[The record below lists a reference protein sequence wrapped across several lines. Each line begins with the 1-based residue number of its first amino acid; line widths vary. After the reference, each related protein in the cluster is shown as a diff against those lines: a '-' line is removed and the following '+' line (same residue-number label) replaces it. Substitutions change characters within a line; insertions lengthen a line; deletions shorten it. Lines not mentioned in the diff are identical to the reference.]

1 MERNEEQIKQHEA
14 RVKKEKQRLDKIF
27 KSIPDDKKRVAQ
39 GLIVQAARMR
49 ILLDDA
55 WLDIQE
61 KGDYELFTQSESAPL
76 YERER
81 PIAKLFNSRDA
92 AYQKIIMQLSK
103 LLPEEIDV
111 VVDKETGNL
120 RSMLNGDK

>member
-1 MERNEEQIKQHEA
+1 MERNEEQIKQHED

-55 WLDIQE
+55 WVDIQE
-61 KGDYELFTQSESAPL
+61 KGDYELFTQSENAPL

-81 PIAKLFNSRDA
+81 PIAKIFNSRDA

-120 RSMLNGDK
+120 RSLLNGNK

>member
-14 RVKKEKQRLDKIF
+14 RVKKEKVRLDKIF
-27 KSIPDDKKRVAQ
+27 KSIPEDKKRVAQ

-55 WLDIQE
+55 WSDIQE
-61 KGDYELFTQSESAPL
+61 KGDYELFTQSESTPA

-103 LLPEEIDV
+103 LLPEEVDV
-111 VVDKETGNL
+111 VVDKETGGL

>member
-14 RVKKEKQRLDKIF
+14 RVKKEKVRLDKIF
-27 KSIPDDKKRVAQ
+27 KSIPEDRKRVAQ

-55 WLDIQE
+55 WSDIQE
-61 KGDYELFTQSESAPL
+61 KGDYELFTQSESTPA

-103 LLPEEIDV
+103 LLPEDVDV
-111 VVDKETGNL
+111 VVDKETGGL

>member
-14 RVKKEKQRLDKIF
+14 RVKKEKVRLDKIF
-27 KSIPDDKKRVAQ
+27 KSIPEDKKRVAQ
-39 GLIVQAARMR
+39 GIIVQAARMR

-55 WLDIQE
+55 WSDIQE
-61 KGDYELFTQSESAPL
+61 KGDYELFTQSESTPA

-103 LLPEEIDV
+103 LLPEDVDV
-111 VVDKETGNL
+111 VVDKETGGL

>member
-14 RVKKEKQRLDKIF
+14 RVKKEKVRLDKIF
-27 KSIPDDKKRVAQ
+27 KSIPEDKKRVAQ

-55 WLDIQE
+55 WSDIQE
-61 KGDYELFTQSESAPL
+61 KGDYELFTQSESTPA

-103 LLPEEIDV
+103 LLPEDVEV
-111 VVDKETGNL
+111 VVDKETGGL

>member
-1 MERNEEQIKQHEA
+1 MERNEEQIKQHEV

-55 WLDIQE
+55 WVDIQE
-61 KGDYELFTQSESAPL
+61 KGDYELFTQSENAPP

-81 PIAKLFNSRDA
+81 PIAKLFNSRGA

-120 RSMLNGDK
+120 RSLLNGNK

>member
-1 MERNEEQIKQHEA
+1 MERNQEEIKQHEA
-14 RVKKEKQRLDKIF
+14 RVEKEKKRLDKVF
-27 KSIPDDKKRVAQ
+27 KSIPEDKKCVAQ

-49 ILLDDA
+49 VLLDDA

-61 KGDYELFTQSESAPL
+61 KGDYELFTQSENAPP

-103 LLPEEIDV
+103 LLPDEIEV

-120 RSMLNGDK
+120 RSLLNGNK

>member
-14 RVKKEKQRLDKIF
+14 RVKKEKVRLDKIF
-27 KSIPDDKKRVAQ
+27 KSIPEDKKRVAQ

-55 WLDIQE
+55 WSDIQE
-61 KGDYELFTQSESAPL
+61 KGDYELFTQSESTPA

-103 LLPEEIDV
+103 LLPEDVDV
-111 VVDKETGNL
+111 VVDKETGGL

>member
-1 MERNEEQIKQHEA
+1 MERTEEQIKQHEA
-14 RVKKEKQRLDKIF
+14 RVQKEKQRLDKIF

-39 GLIVQAARMR
+39 GLIVQGARMR

-55 WLDIQE
+55 WKDIQE
-61 KGDYELFTQSESAPL
+61 KGDYELFTQSENAPA

-103 LLPEEIDV
+103 LLPDEIDV

-120 RSMLNGDK
+120 RSMLNEDK

>member
-14 RVKKEKQRLDKIF
+14 RVKKEKARLDKIF
-27 KSIPDDKKRVAQ
+27 KSIPEDKKRVAQ

-55 WLDIQE
+55 WSDIQE
-61 KGDYELFTQSESAPL
+61 KGDYELFTQSESTPA

-103 LLPEEIDV
+103 LLPEDVEV
-111 VVDKETGNL
+111 VVDKETGGL

>member
-39 GLIVQAARMR
+39 GLIVQAARIR

-61 KGDYELFTQSESAPL
+61 KGDYELFTQSENAPP

>member
-61 KGDYELFTQSESAPL
+61 KGDYELFTQSESAPS

>member
-1 MERNEEQIKQHEA
+1 MERDEEQIKQHEA

-55 WLDIQE
+55 WSDIQE
-61 KGDYELFTQSESAPL
+61 KGDYELFTQSESTPA

-103 LLPEEIDV
+103 LLPEDVDV
-111 VVDKETGNL
+111 VVDKETGGL

>member
-14 RVKKEKQRLDKIF
+14 RVKKEKVRLDKIF
-27 KSIPDDKKRVAQ
+27 KSIPEDKKRVAQ
-39 GLIVQAARMR
+39 GLMVQAARMR

-55 WLDIQE
+55 WSDIQE
-61 KGDYELFTQSESAPL
+61 KGDYELFTQSESTPA

-103 LLPEEIDV
+103 LLPEEVDV
-111 VVDKETGNL
+111 VVDKETGGL

>member
-1 MERNEEQIKQHEA
+1 MERNQEEIKQHEG
-14 RVKKEKQRLDKIF
+14 RVEKEKKRLDKIF
-27 KSIPDDKKRVAQ
+27 KSIPEDKKRVAQ

-49 ILLDDA
+49 VLLDDA

-61 KGDYELFTQSESAPL
+61 KGDYELFTQSENTPA

-103 LLPEEIDV
+103 LLPDEI
-111 VVDKETGNL
+111 
-120 RSMLNGDK
+120 

>member
-14 RVKKEKQRLDKIF
+14 RVKKEKVRLDKIF
-27 KSIPDDKKRVAQ
+27 KSIPEDKKRVAQ

-55 WLDIQE
+55 WSDIQE
-61 KGDYELFTQSESAPL
+61 KGDYELFTQSESTPA

-103 LLPEEIDV
+103 LLPEDVEV
-111 VVDKETGNL
+111 VVDKETGGL
-120 RSMLNGDK
+120 RSMLNGYK

>member
-55 WLDIQE
+55 WVDIQE
-61 KGDYELFTQSESAPL
+61 KGDYELFTQSENAPP

-81 PIAKLFNSRDA
+81 PIAKIFNSRDA

-120 RSMLNGDK
+120 RSLLNGNK

>member
-61 KGDYELFTQSESAPL
+61 KGDYELFTQSENAPP

>member
-55 WLDIQE
+55 WVDIQE
-61 KGDYELFTQSESAPL
+61 KGDYELFTQSENAPP

-120 RSMLNGDK
+120 RNLLNGNK

>member
-61 KGDYELFTQSESAPL
+61 KGDYELFTQSENAPP

-120 RSMLNGDK
+120 RRFLNGNK

>member
-39 GLIVQAARMR
+39 GLIVQA
-49 ILLDDA
+49 DDA

-61 KGDYELFTQSESAPL
+61 KGDYELFTQSESAPP

>member
-14 RVKKEKQRLDKIF
+14 RVKKEKVRLDKIF
-27 KSIPDDKKRVAQ
+27 KSIPEDKKRVAQ

-55 WLDIQE
+55 WCDIQE
-61 KGDYELFTQSESAPL
+61 KGDYELFTQSESTPA

-103 LLPEEIDV
+103 LLPEDVDV
-111 VVDKETGNL
+111 VVDKETGGL

>member
-61 KGDYELFTQSESAPL
+61 KGDYELFTQSENAPP

-111 VVDKETGNL
+111 VVDKDTGNL

>member
-1 MERNEEQIKQHEA
+1 MERDEEQIKQHEA

-55 WLDIQE
+55 WVDIQE
-61 KGDYELFTQSESAPL
+61 KGDYELFTQSENAPP

-120 RSMLNGDK
+120 RSLLNGNK

>member
-1 MERNEEQIKQHEA
+1 MERNEQQIKEHEA
-14 RVKKEKQRLDKIF
+14 RVDKEKKRLDKVF
-27 KSIPDDKKRVAQ
+27 QSIPDDKKRVAQ

-61 KGDYELFTQSESAPL
+61 KGDYELFTQSESAPP

-120 RSMLNGDK
+120 RSLLNGNK